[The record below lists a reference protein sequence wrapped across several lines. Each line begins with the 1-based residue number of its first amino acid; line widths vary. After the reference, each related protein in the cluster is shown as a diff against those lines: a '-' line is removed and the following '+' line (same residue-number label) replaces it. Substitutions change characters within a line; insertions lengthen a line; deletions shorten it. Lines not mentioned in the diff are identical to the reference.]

1 MILGTDPV
9 VTPEAFAQSVVE
21 DYGLTPSYHAVIT
34 KSIQDQLSDFRIHS
48 ENPDGDFDEAD
59 VDIVKGELD
68 EEDAAW
74 WELWRKRLR
83 TARGFVNSARRVTGK
98 NRKRKRVMKDDT
110 SVTGRPMDVDDIE
123 LDETTMHEDMRIL
136 IKACRFFKFQTMLET
151 YVCLKL
157 DIIVGSMKLEDQFEW
172 DLDNVNAS
180 PEQFAEVYG
189 ADLGLTGEYM

>member
-1 MILGTDPV
+1 MVRLILWSWLKILILRTDPV

-21 DYGLTPSYHAVIT
+21 DYALAPSYHTVIT

-83 TARGFVNSARRVTGK
+83 TARGFVNSARRATGK

-123 LDETTMHEDMRIL
+123 IDETTMHEDMRIL
-136 IKACRFFKFQTMLET
+136 IKACRFFNFKQCWRLM
-151 YVCLKL
+151 
-157 DIIVGSMKLEDQFEW
+157 
-172 DLDNVNAS
+172 
-180 PEQFAEVYG
+180 FA
-189 ADLGLTGEYM
+189 